1 MAQDGIASGQQLDER
16 ATQQFRQADTDRD
29 GAVNLKEFVAYC
41 HSNSASRARLE
52 LRSSLGP
59 SSESEPLA
67 CISQMQTLS
76 QKHVQI
82 MWQSAQCT
90 CNRYCLLTA
99 STLSAARQDL
109 VWTGQRLL
117 ASLISFLPPKPT
129 PWSLGR
135 R

>member
-76 QKHVQI
+76 QKPRSCGSLHNVLATDIVCSRHQHC
-82 MWQSAQCT
+82 QQ
-90 CNRYCLLTA
+90 
-99 STLSAARQDL
+99 QDR
-109 VWTGQRLL
+109 T
-117 ASLISFLPPKPT
+117 
-129 PWSLGR
+129 
-135 R
+135 